1 MLDSLIVIGG
11 VKKMKYKL
19 MKCWMIGLSILAISS
34 VTKYVTVASE
44 SIEIDNI
51 AIRTKHPMLSE
62 IDATAL
68 ADSCTSTLTNEL
80 VVVPQST
87 TLSKYRI
94 EIQYPDNI
102 EDTYISEE
110 YQNYIYDVCSEY
122 DISPEL
128 VMAMIEKESSGIATV
143 SSPNGKCKGLMQ
155 IYDRYHQSRMTNL
168 DVTDIYDPESNIR
181 VGVDYLYE
189 LIISYGD
196 VATALMVYN
205 GDSRALEEGYISSYA
220 NKILNR
226 ANELEQLHYGVPV
239 LVENNEE

>member
-1 MLDSLIVIGG
+1 
-11 VKKMKYKL
+11 MKYKL

-34 VTKYVTVASE
+34 ISKYVTIASE
-44 SIEIDNI
+44 SVEVDSI

-62 IDATAL
+62 IDATTL
-68 ADSCTSTLTNEL
+68 ADNCAVTLTSEL
-80 VVVPQST
+80 TVVPQST
-87 TLSKYRI
+87 TFSKYRI
-94 EIQYPDNI
+94 EIQYSADI

-128 VMAMIEKESSGIATV
+128 IMAIVEKESSGIANV
-143 SSPNGKCKGLMQ
+143 SSPNGTCKGLMQ
-155 IYDRYHQSRMTNL
+155 IYDRYHQSRMSNL
-168 DVTDIYDPESNIR
+168 NVTDIYDPEGNIR

-220 NKILNR
+220 NKILSR

>member
-1 MLDSLIVIGG
+1 
-11 VKKMKYKL
+11 
-19 MKCWMIGLSILAISS
+19 MKCWMIGLSVLAISS
-34 VTKYVTVASE
+34 VTRYVTLASE
-44 SIEIDNI
+44 SVEADSI
-51 AIRTKHPMLSE
+51 AVRTGHPMLSE
-62 IDATAL
+62 IDATSL
-68 ADSCTSTLTNEL
+68 AANCSSTLTNEL
-80 VVVPQST
+80 TIVPQST
-87 TLSKYRI
+87 TFSKYHL

-122 DISPEL
+122 SISPEL

-143 SSPNGKCKGLMQ
+143 NSPNGKCKGLMQ
-155 IYDRYHQSRMTNL
+155 IHDYYHQSRMSDLN
-168 DVTDIYDPESNIR
+168 VTDIYDPEGNIR
-181 VGVDYLYE
+181 VGVDYLHE

-205 GDSRALEEGYISSYA
+205 GDSRALEDGYISNYA

-226 ANELEQLHYGVPV
+226 ANELEHLHYGVPV

>member
-1 MLDSLIVIGG
+1 
-11 VKKMKYKL
+11 MKYKL
-19 MKCWMIGLSILAISS
+19 MKCWMIGLSVLALSS
-34 VTKYVTVASE
+34 VTRYVTLASE
-44 SIEIDNI
+44 SVEVDSI
-51 AIRTKHPMLSE
+51 AVREGHPMLSE
-62 IDATAL
+62 IDTTSL
-68 ADSCTSTLTNEL
+68 ADNCSSTLTNEL
-80 VVVPQST
+80 TIVPQST
-87 TLSKYRI
+87 TFSKYHL

-122 DISPEL
+122 SISPEL
-128 VMAMIEKESSGIATV
+128 VMAMVEKESSGIATV

-155 IYDRYHQSRMTNL
+155 IHDYYHQSRMSDLN
-168 DVTDIYDPESNIR
+168 VTDIYDPEGNIR
-181 VGVDYLYE
+181 VGVDYLHE

-205 GDSRALEEGYISSYA
+205 GDSRALEDGYISNYA

>member
-1 MLDSLIVIGG
+1 M
-11 VKKMKYKL
+11 
-19 MKCWMIGLSILAISS
+19 GLSILAISS
-34 VTKYVTVASE
+34 INKYVTLASE
-44 SIEIDNI
+44 PVELDSI
-51 AIRTKHPMLSE
+51 AVRTSHPMLSD
-62 IDATAL
+62 IDATSL
-68 ADSCTSTLTNEL
+68 AANCLSTLTDEL
-80 VVVPQST
+80 TIMPQST
-87 TLSKYRI
+87 TFSKYYL

-122 DISPEL
+122 SISPEL
-128 VMAMIEKESSGIATV
+128 IMAIVEKESSGIATV
-143 SSPNGKCKGLMQ
+143 SSPNGTCKGLMQ
-155 IYDRYHQSRMTNL
+155 IYDRYHQSRMSNL
-168 DVTDIYDPESNIR
+168 NVTDIYDPEGNIR

-205 GDSRALEEGYISSYA
+205 GDSRALEDGYISNYA

>member
-11 VKKMKYKL
+11 VKMKYKL

-44 SIEIDNI
+44 SIEVDSI

-62 IDATAL
+62 IDTTVL
-68 ADSCTSTLTNEL
+68 ADNCASTLTNAL

-87 TLSKYRI
+87 TSSKYRI